1 MADYIDLDKVA
12 QRLIQIQEESGLTAK
27 AFCEHTEI
35 ASSTYSQIRNKSGKI
50 NIEIINKVV
59 KHWGQQYD
67 PLWILLGKEPESGD
81 LFAGPSPSTAAD
93 SSELEARLLA
103 AHEEI
108 GRLRA
113 QLESKQ
119 SREIEQIMVFYSD
132 KSVENYSREQ

>member
-1 MADYIDLDKVA
+1 MADYIDLDMVA
-12 QRLIQIQEESGLTAK
+12 LRLIQIQEESGLTAK
-27 AFCEHTEI
+27 AFCERTEI
-35 ASSTYSQIRNKSGKI
+35 ASSTYSQIRNKSGKV
-50 NIEIINKVV
+50 NIEIINKLV

-67 PLWILLGKEPESGD
+67 PLWILLGVEPESGD
-81 LFAGPSPSTAAD
+81 LFASASPSTEVD
-93 SSELEARLLA
+93 NSERDAQLLA

-113 QLESKQ
+113 ELAAKQ